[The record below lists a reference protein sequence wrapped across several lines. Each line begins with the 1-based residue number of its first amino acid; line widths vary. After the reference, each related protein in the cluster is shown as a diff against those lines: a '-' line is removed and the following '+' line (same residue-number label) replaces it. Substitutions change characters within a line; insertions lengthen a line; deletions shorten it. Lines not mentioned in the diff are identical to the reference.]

1 MAAAKYIGY
10 IGGAAV
16 AAGVGAAIAVS
27 GQGTA
32 HADTDGAKSASE
44 STGPAKKTPER
55 PNPAAKLEKRLSKLS
70 DDVASAVKTPQKPKF
85 DPSDAVKNLQKQFK
99 ATSAPAKSAATTPKT
114 FKPLTDLAE
123 KAAQAAD
130 SLAKLPK
137 SDASVQQASIP
148 WSPNPFRTPDPV
160 PDDMPQ
166 PVWNLEQAV
175 TGAFDS
181 APLVQPVVREGFEAG
196 YRVSQMI
203 PWVNVVVPLTNIAH
217 DAPDAFGGDKD
228 ATQRIVNN
236 LLVTTQPVSLLFYG
250 YDQVADIVNLEAPAQ
265 DLKQQFYR
273 TTWNVLD
280 PFQLLHNRGQSGLPL
295 SGTPLQTNSEAGFVG
310 QLMAA
315 YAAPTVTVST
325 DDPLSNPFRADDPW
339 PTDMPDAV
347 LGIEQTTV
355 AALNSTPLAAL
366 SPLYREAFEAV
377 YRGSQVVPWVN
388 VPIPVTKILA
398 ALSDPDKSVPQT
410 LINELLL
417 TTQPVSAL
425 YYGYDEIADLLN
437 VEDSA
442 YELKQG
448 FYRTIWDTVDPSG
461 ALHNVGDPGI

>member
-1 MAAAKYIGY
+1 
-10 IGGAAV
+10 
-16 AAGVGAAIAVS
+16 
-27 GQGTA
+27 
-32 HADTDGAKSASE
+32 
-44 STGPAKKTPER
+44 
-55 PNPAAKLEKRLSKLS
+55 
-70 DDVASAVKTPQKPKF
+70 
-85 DPSDAVKNLQKQFK
+85 
-99 ATSAPAKSAATTPKT
+99 
-114 FKPLTDLAE
+114 
-123 KAAQAAD
+123 
-130 SLAKLPK
+130 
-137 SDASVQQASIP
+137 
-148 WSPNPFRTPDPV
+148 
-160 PDDMPQ
+160 
-166 PVWNLEQAV
+166 
-175 TGAFDS
+175 
-181 APLVQPVVREGFEAG
+181 
-196 YRVSQMI
+196 
-203 PWVNVVVPLTNIAH
+203 
-217 DAPDAFGGDKD
+217 
-228 ATQRIVNN
+228 
-236 LLVTTQPVSLLFYG
+236 
-250 YDQVADIVNLEAPAQ
+250 VADIVNLEAPAQ

-339 PTDMPDAV
+339 PTGMPDAV

-355 AALNSTPLAAL
+355 AALNSTPLAVL

-377 YRGSQVVPWVN
+377 YRGSQVVPYVN
-388 VPIPVTKILA
+388 VPIPLTKILA
-398 ALSDPDKSVPQT
+398 ALGDPDKSVPQT
-410 LINELLL
+410 LINQLLL

-448 FYRTIWDTVDPSG
+448 FYRTIWDTIDPLG